1 MPDTCTKDQIRGFS
15 NDLLKYIEM
24 EDRIGV
30 GKVVFPKQDNQDI
43 SPLFPPTLGIMLTVV
58 SLALL
63 GVIVEKTRLLDKS
76 QGPAEANQ
84 DAMSRKNRLGQALLC
99 FSVTRNLKKLSAKT
113 GEQDA
118 SLKVFHGI
126 KVIAMCSVVL
136 VHYYKYVLQFPIEN
150 YFQIGVEFMDRYWM
164 TAVF

>member
-43 SPLFPPTLGIMLTVV
+43 SPLFPPTLGLMLTVV

-84 DAMSRKNRLGQALLC
+84 DAMSRKNRLGQALL
-99 FSVTRNLKKLSAKT
+99 
-113 GEQDA
+113 
-118 SLKVFHGI
+118 
-126 KVIAMCSVVL
+126 
-136 VHYYKYVLQFPIEN
+136 
-150 YFQIGVEFMDRYWM
+150 
-164 TAVF
+164 